1 MRLIAPNPGTL
12 VVGPDTTG
20 QDVAVSNPEELPI
33 PDAFADVFAA
43 NHDYVKT
50 FSLSGLEARAAK
62 GLAIITCMDSRIA
75 PLEVLGLEPGDA
87 KILRN
92 AGARVTGDVLR
103 TLVLAVYLLGVK
115 RVLVMP
121 HTQCRMAESTEAEL
135 HDLIDQRHGIDTSS
149 IKFKPIKDPIAT
161 LRKDIA
167 AITSHPLLPPDLE
180 VAGAIYDVTTGQLTQ
195 LQA

>member
-1 MRLIAPNPGTL
+1 MLAGDLI
-12 VVGPDTTG
+12 G
-20 QDVAVSNPEELPI
+20 QDSSMSQNIPE
-33 PDAFADVFAA
+33 AFADVFTA
-43 NHDYVKT
+43 NDHYVKD
-50 FSLSGLEARAAK
+50 FSLGELQAQAAR
-62 GLAIITCMDSRIA
+62 GLAIVTCMDSRIS

-103 TLVLAVYLLGVK
+103 TLVLAVYLLGVD

-121 HTQCRMAESTEAEL
+121 HTQCRMAQSTEAEL
-135 HDLIDQRHGIDTSS
+135 HELIDERHGIDTSS

-167 AITSHPLLPPDLE
+167 SIASHPLLPDDLD
-180 VAGAIYDVTTGQLTQ
+180 VTGAIYDVATGKLNYIASTD
-195 LQA
+195 

>member
-1 MRLIAPNPGTL
+1 MSTNADST
-12 VVGPDTTG
+12 V
-20 QDVAVSNPEELPI
+20 PE
-33 PDAFADVFAA
+33 AFADVFDA
-43 NHDYVKT
+43 NDDYVSS
-50 FSLSGLEARAAK
+50 FALGGLEAKAAK

-75 PLEVLGLEPGDA
+75 PLEVLGLQPGDA

-121 HTQCRMAESTEAEL
+121 HTQCRMAQSTEAEL
-135 HDLIDQRHGIDTSS
+135 HELIDQRHGIDTSS

-167 AITSHPLLPPDLE
+167 AIASHPLLPQDLD
-180 VAGAIYDVTTGQLTQ
+180 VAGAIYDVATGKLTH

>member
-1 MRLIAPNPGTL
+1 MSSAEKI
-12 VVGPDTTG
+12 
-20 QDVAVSNPEELPI
+20 PI
-33 PDAFADVFAA
+33 PDAFADVFSA
-43 NHDYVKT
+43 NEDYAT
-50 FSLSGLEARAAK
+50 SFALGGLEAKAAR

-121 HTQCRMAESTEAEL
+121 HTQCRMAQSTEAEL
-135 HDLIDQRHGIDTSS
+135 HELIDQRHGIDTSS
-149 IKFKPIKDPIAT
+149 IKFKPIKDSIAT

-167 AITSHPLLPPDLE
+167 AITSHPLLPQDLD
-180 VAGAIYDVTTGQLTQ
+180 VAGAIYDVATGKLTH